1 MRKIILLI
9 ATMLLIL
16 CGCGNETPVL
26 ESADFSFPMPEG
38 YSIAYVENF
47 NCSIQRDRDC
57 VAVGGME
64 AVPLSG
70 KALTEK
76 NATGILNYLQTQFHQ
91 TNDVEFITFHW
102 EEPTTI
108 VSIDMRVHH
117 EDGSEAM
124 FSHFFFEQDGLVY
137 HLWLDTDN
145 LGEADPG
152 DFLSSALS

>member
-1 MRKIILLI
+1 MRKITFLIL
-9 ATMLLIL
+9 AVLLIL

-38 YSIAYVENF
+38 YSIAYVENLS
-47 NCSIQRDRDC
+47 CSIQRDADC

-76 NATGILNYLQTQFHQ
+76 NATGILNYLQTEFHQ

-102 EEPTTI
+102 EDPTTI

-117 EDGSEAM
+117 EDGSETM
-124 FSHFFFEQDGLVY
+124 FSHAFFERDGLVY
-137 HLWLDTDN
+137 HLWLDTGI

-152 DFLSSALS
+152 DFLSSVLS